1 MDLESELRV
10 LLARIHAL
18 EVNLI
23 AMDDRIKVLEEQQV
37 HHESRLDDIE
47 TKRDNDA
54 YLDDHRFSK

>member
-37 HHESRLDDIE
+37 HHESRLDDLE
-47 TKRDNDA
+47 NGGEADA
-54 YLDDHRFSK
+54 YLAGD

>member
-1 MDLESELRV
+1 MGLGMDLASELRV

-37 HHESRLDDIE
+37 HHESRLDDLE
-47 TKRDNDA
+47 NGREADA
-54 YLDDHRFSK
+54 YLVGD

>member
-23 AMDDRIKVLEEQQV
+23 AMDDRIKVLEDRTIN
-37 HHESRLDDIE
+37 HESRLDDLE
-47 TKRDNDA
+47 TKQDNDA
-54 YLDDHRFSK
+54 YLDDH